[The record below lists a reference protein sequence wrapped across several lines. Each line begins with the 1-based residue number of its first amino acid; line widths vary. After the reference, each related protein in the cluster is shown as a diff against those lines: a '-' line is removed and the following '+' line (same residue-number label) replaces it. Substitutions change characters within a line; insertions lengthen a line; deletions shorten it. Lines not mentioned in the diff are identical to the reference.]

1 MKYQGWDPLACNHS
15 IRRWNL
21 ADLGRLLAN
30 PTQWMRFHLSDR
42 SSLKMIESNKRK
54 TPNALLW
61 FLCACAQAHA
71 SACSQTWEN
80 LMLRHCKVRE
90 FIEDKLENRK
100 TRVVF
105 TWGHPEG
112 TQWSTVPSSPLCN
125 RHQNGVPLRCRN
137 WSKMGSVVSSWA
149 AKNVVFSP
157 KTYSKA
163 LTPSVMTL
171 GGN

>member
-30 PTQWMRFHLSDR
+30 PVKLMRFHLSDR

-105 TWGHPEG
+105 TWGYPEG

-125 RHQNGVPLRCRN
+125 RRQNGFPFGTEAKWAQLFLVEQR
-137 WSKMGSVVSSWA
+137 KMLC
-149 AKNVVFSP
+149 SP
-157 KTYSKA
+157 PKHIVK
-163 LTPSVMTL
+163 LWLLVWWH
-171 GGN
+171 